1 MRNPSFLFLTS
12 IIFFFCLLIFTVS
25 PAKADLN
32 AELQGTFDAMINVT
46 PAGSYET
53 QRRGV
58 ISGGSITMRNKVVHP
73 NLISWVPPDI
83 KGGCGGIDLF
93 AGSFSFING
102 AQFTQLS
109 RSIAQAAVGYAFELA
124 IEGMCPTCAQVVS
137 KLQSEVAKINSLMR
151 NSCEL
156 SKAAVDAT
164 GLKAWRNA
172 QVHEH
177 SQVDTGLG
185 FVDDYFNA
193 KEGSQAP
200 AKVAIANGRADDITG
215 NVVYDS
221 INRANAATW
230 YTHGDEQLKMVLMSL
245 TGTAITNKKDD
256 NSDVKYDY
264 RPPILKLK
272 DFMDGGTVQIY
283 KCESAKCLLPDGNN
297 MQSYNLTGL
306 RTRTRQMI
314 FGNCVVNVCTGGIL
328 IRMPNRDGGDGYV
341 LDEQK
346 FIDSS
351 MPGVAGLLRQVAT
364 EKESA
369 ALVGEKITDVL
380 ATEVASGMINEMLGS
395 VEDSVKSAG
404 QSLDTKMIASMRDVR
419 AQINDER
426 SIAEHSIAGINSLLA
441 LQASVLQT
449 MRTPAFHKTQ

>member
-1 MRNPSFLFLTS
+1 
-12 IIFFFCLLIFTVS
+12 
-25 PAKADLN
+25 
-32 AELQGTFDAMINVT
+32 
-46 PAGSYET
+46 
-53 QRRGV
+53 
-58 ISGGSITMRNKVVHP
+58 
-73 NLISWVPPDI
+73 
-83 KGGCGGIDLF
+83 
-93 AGSFSFING
+93 
-102 AQFTQLS
+102 
-109 RSIAQAAVGYAFELA
+109 
-124 IEGMCPTCAQVVS
+124 
-137 KLQSEVAKINSLMR
+137 
-151 NSCEL
+151 
-156 SKAAVDAT
+156 
-164 GLKAWRNA
+164 
-172 QVHEH
+172 
-177 SQVDTGLG
+177 
-185 FVDDYFNA
+185 
-193 KEGSQAP
+193 
-200 AKVAIANGRADDITG
+200 
-215 NVVYDS
+215 
-221 INRANAATW
+221 
-230 YTHGDEQLKMVLMSL
+230 
-245 TGTAITNKKDD
+245 
-256 NSDVKYDY
+256 
-264 RPPILKLK
+264 
-272 DFMDGGTVQIY
+272 
-283 KCESAKCLLPDGNN
+283 
-297 MQSYNLTGL
+297 
-306 RTRTRQMI
+306 MI

>member
-1 MRNPSFLFLTS
+1 MPNRALVSLNAMVCWLLLTAN
-12 IIFFFCLLIFTVS
+12 

-32 AELQGTFDAMINVT
+32 AELQGAFDDMINVT

-58 ISGGSITMRNKVVHP
+58 ISGGSIVMRNKVVHP
-73 NLISWVPPDI
+73 NLVSWVPPDI
-83 KGGCGGIDLF
+83 KGGCGGVDLF

-109 RSIAQAAVGYAFELA
+109 RSIAQAAVGYAFQLA

-156 SKAAVDAT
+156 AKSAVDAT
-164 GLKAWRNA
+164 GLKAWRTA
-172 QVHEH
+172 QIHEH

-193 KEGSQAP
+193 KEGGQAP
-200 AKVAIANGRADDITG
+200 AKIAIANGRADDITG
-215 NVVYDS
+215 NVVSDS
-221 INRANAATW
+221 IDTANTTSW
-230 YTHGDEQLKMVLMSL
+230 YAHGDDQLKMVLMSL

-256 NSDVKYDY
+256 NSDVKYEY

-297 MQSYNLTGL
+297 MQSYDLTGL
-306 RTRTRQMI
+306 RTRVRKMI
-314 FGNCVVNVCTGGIL
+314 FGNCVANVCVGGIL
-328 IRMPNRDGGDGYV
+328 NRMPNRDGGDVYV

-346 FIDSS
+346 FINGSV
-351 MPGVAGLLRQVAT
+351 PGVAGLLRQVST
-364 EKESA
+364 EKLSG
-369 ALVGEKITDVL
+369 ALVGEKIADVL
-380 ATEVASGMINEMLGS
+380 AAEMASQMVNDMLAS

-404 QSLDTKMIASMRDVR
+404 QSLDTQMIASMRDVR
-419 AQINDER
+419 AQVNDER
-426 SIAEHSIAGINSLLA
+426 AIAEHSIAGINSMLA
-441 LQASVLQT
+441 LQASVQQT
-449 MRTPAFHKTQ
+449 LRSPAFHKTQ